1 MNILFMTIGRFES
14 IESHSIYADLLRC
27 FRNYGHEIYA
37 ISPHEKRTGKKPEI
51 ILEKGAH
58 ILHVEA
64 GKVKGAGNLISK
76 GLAQI
81 SLEPIFIKAIKKHF
95 REVKFDLILYSTP
108 PITFSNVVEY
118 VKKRDQAK
126 SYLLLKDIFPQNAVD
141 LGLMSTRGPKSLI
154 YKYFRNKEKKLYAV
168 SEYIG
173 CMSEANVQYL
183 RRHNPEVDPEKVEVC
198 PNAVEVIDRSV
209 DAETRKRIRDKYG
222 IPQDQTVFIY
232 GGNLGKPQGIPFLIE
247 CMREVQAVKD
257 AFFLIVGSGN
267 EYRKIESFVEQEK
280 PANMKLMGILPKD
293 DYDSMVGA
301 CDVGLIFLDHQF
313 TIPNFPSRLLAYMQ
327 AKLPVLAVTDPNT
340 DIGKVI
346 VDGGFGWWCESDDAV
361 RFSECI
367 RGILKENCPIY
378 GSRGFS
384 VLNEKYSVNK
394 AYETILKRISK

>member
-27 FRNYGHEIYA
+27 FRNHGHEIYA
-37 ISPHEKRTGKKPEI
+37 ISPSEHRTGKRAEI
-51 ILEKGAH
+51 IRENGAL

-64 GKVKGAGNLISK
+64 GNVKGAGNLISK

-81 SLEPIFIKAIKKHF
+81 SLEPTFVKAIKKHF

-141 LGLMSTRGPKSLI
+141 LGLMSMRGPKSLI

-168 SEYIG
+168 SDYIG

-183 RRHNPEVDPEKVEVC
+183 LRHNPEVDSEKVEVC

-247 CMREVQAVKD
+247 CMREAQVVKD

-267 EYRKIESFVEQEK
+267 EYRRIESFVGQEK

-301 CDVGLIFLDHQF
+301 CDVGLIFLDHRF

-346 VDGGFGWWCESDDAV
+346 VDGGFGWWCESDDASQFAKV
-361 RFSECI
+361 VERIADYDRC
-367 RGILKENCPIY
+367 GMGTK
-378 GSRGFS
+378 GFDY
-384 VLNEKYSVNK
+384 LIEHYSVESS
-394 AYETILKRISK
+394 YQTIIRRMY